1 MTPWAKQRRKHE
13 RTHGTVVPK
22 SPAAGLSASSS
33 TGRWDP
39 TARCRPRSKPTGWTQ
54 GKARNAIARPGQAWH
69 QAAKKWQWRVR
80 AEAFDDAER
89 ARLRATEAERRFDA
103 RLRRLA
109 IVEQLREEVVRAL
122 ALANLSRLSEAE
134 AREMFSSLRIFLKD
148 LLLAERLEYGEAT
161 EIVEQPEAAATIAGE
176 VERML
181 EKAYGV
187 GDRQRQWTGR
197 SETESE
203 A

>member
-1 MTPWAKQRRKHE
+1 MTPWAKQREEE
-13 RTHGTVVPK
+13 RANPWDRRPK
-22 SPAAGLSASSS
+22 EPSRWFERFELYRALGPNRTLQAAFEAYWL
-33 TGRWDP
+33 D
-39 TARCRPRSKPTGWTQ
+39 Q

-187 GDRQRQWTGR
+187 GDREDSGP
-197 SETESE
+197 EDVDGE
-203 A
+203 